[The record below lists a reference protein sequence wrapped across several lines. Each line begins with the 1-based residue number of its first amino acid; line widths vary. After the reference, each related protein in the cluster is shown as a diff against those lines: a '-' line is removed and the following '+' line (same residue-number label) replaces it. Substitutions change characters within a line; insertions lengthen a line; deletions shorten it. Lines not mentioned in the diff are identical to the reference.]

1 MSSCK
6 RVDTVLDVKKF
17 VGKIKI
23 ISKKL
28 LDEILSPRV
37 VLKGALT
44 DPVNEETGSRV
55 TSVGRS

>member
-1 MSSCK
+1 MSCCK

-17 VGKIKI
+17 FGKIKI
-23 ISKKL
+23 ISKKR
-28 LDEILSPRV
+28 LDEIHSPRV

-44 DPVNEETGSRV
+44 DPVNEQTGSRV